1 MMDKDL
7 ELQGEAAERS
17 QFKKLTAADIPIG
30 FNFAAVDSDGRAFAY
45 TEEPKISLCGG
56 GWKDFISSNYPKFI
70 GKDFD
75 VKDWKN
81 SLVKRETAERPNPK
95 KLTAADIPEGFNY
108 AAVDASGNTVAY
120 YEQPFL
126 APGDFEWS
134 CYTND
139 FKPIGVFDAS
149 DWQNSF
155 VSRETAERPQLKK
168 LTAADIPE
176 GFNYAAVDASG
187 NGFAYQGKP
196 KQLNTLWVN
205 NDEMDHVLIGLFDAS
220 DWRNSLVTRETAEK
234 NNASLLSVSEFAQLV
249 QEIQKNKKGAN
260 EAEAIKDQQDKPSFL
275 EIDPNFL
282 EAMAWRMTANKGKYP
297 VNNWKG
303 LTDRF
308 TILDAIYRH
317 ANDIKRMLEGGE
329 SLTGET
335 IQKHC
340 AAIACNAQFLFY
352 HSPENQWERAA
363 RSRQSNAKEI

>member
-1 MMDKDL
+1 MMDKDF
-7 ELQGEAAERS
+7 ELQGEA
-17 QFKKLTAADIPIG
+17 
-30 FNFAAVDSDGRAFAY
+30 
-45 TEEPKISLCGG
+45 
-56 GWKDFISSNYPKFI
+56 
-70 GKDFD
+70 
-75 VKDWKN
+75 
-81 SLVKRETAERPNPK
+81 
-95 KLTAADIPEGFNY
+95 
-108 AAVDASGNTVAY
+108 
-120 YEQPFL
+120 
-126 APGDFEWS
+126 
-134 CYTND
+134 
-139 FKPIGVFDAS
+139 
-149 DWQNSF
+149 
-155 VSRETAERPQLKK
+155 AERPQLKK

-196 KQLNTLWVN
+196 KRLNTLWVN
-205 NDEMDHVLIGLFDAS
+205 NDDMDHVFIGLFDAT
-220 DWRNSLVTRETAEK
+220 DWQNSLVKRETAERP
-234 NNASLLSVSEFAQLV
+234 QT
-249 QEIQKNKKGAN
+249 
-260 EAEAIKDQQDKPSFL
+260 EAIKDQQDKPSFL